1 MKGGQMNLQDAYL
14 NQIRREGVPVTI
26 YLVNGFQLKG
36 TVRGFDSFT
45 IILETDGRHDMIY
58 KHAVS
63 TISPLR
69 TMTFNPQQQE
79 ERPEQE

>member
-1 MKGGQMNLQDAYL
+1 MKGTPANLQDAYL
-14 NQIRREGVPVTI
+14 NAIRRQGTPVTV

-45 IILETDGRHDMIY
+45 VMLEVDGRLDMVY

-63 TISPLR
+63 TVTPSRPVNW
-69 TMTFNPQQQE
+69 TV
-79 ERPEQE
+79 PEQTEE

>member
-1 MKGGQMNLQDAYL
+1 MKGTPTNLQDAYL
-14 NQIRREGVPVTI
+14 NAIRRQGTPVTV

-45 IILETDGRHDMIY
+45 VMLEVDGHLDMVY

-63 TISPLR
+63 TVSPLR
-69 TMTFNPQQQE
+69 PVNWTLPETTE
-79 ERPEQE
+79 E

>member
-1 MKGGQMNLQDAYL
+1 MTTKTPANLQDAYL
-14 NQIRREGVPVTI
+14 NTIRRQATPVTV

-36 TVRGFDSFT
+36 IVRGFDSFT
-45 IILETDGRHDMIY
+45 VILEVDGRLDMVY

-69 TMTFNPQQQE
+69 QVNVSLPEPSAE
-79 ERPEQE
+79 E

>member
-1 MKGGQMNLQDAYL
+1 MKGNPVNLQDTYL
-14 NQIRREGVPVTI
+14 NAMRRQGTPVTV

-45 IILETDGRHDMIY
+45 IVLEVEGHLDMVY

-63 TISPLR
+63 TVSPLR
-69 TMTFNPQQQE
+69 PVTWTVPENTE
-79 ERPEQE
+79 E